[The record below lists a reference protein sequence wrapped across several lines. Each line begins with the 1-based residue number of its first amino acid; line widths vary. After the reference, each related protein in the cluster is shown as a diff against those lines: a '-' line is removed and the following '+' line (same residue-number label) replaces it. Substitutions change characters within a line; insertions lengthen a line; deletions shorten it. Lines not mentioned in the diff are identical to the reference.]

1 MTQLSLVIVLFAALL
16 IPLVMAKFKLTA
28 LPTAVIEII
37 TGIILGQSGLHLV
50 TASAPLNLLSDIG
63 VIVLLFLSGMEIDFS
78 LFQRRPIPRTHFEKE
93 AALSATKIKSP
104 VKLATQAYITIMVLS
119 ILLALCFQVTGL
131 FSDIWLA
138 AILFSTISLGVV
150 IATLKERELLSKAY
164 GQTLLL
170 IAVLGEVVPMMALTI
185 YASVFGNS
193 QHSLWLLSLIFFAAL
208 ILFQRFRSF
217 FSFFERINKST
228 TQLDIRLAFF
238 LVVTLV
244 TIAESVGAESILG
257 AFIAGIVLKLL
268 QPHEDT
274 RDKLDSFGYGLLI
287 PIFFIMSGVTLN
299 IPKLVS
305 DPKTL
310 VLIPLFFA
318 AYIIAKLAVI
328 VVLKQRFKHL
338 NALAGGTLNMATI
351 TLVLAVL
358 KVAKNMHA
366 ITSQQSGAFIL
377 SAVITCVVAPLLFNR
392 LYTPEPEDKRKA
404 TVNFIGTNTA
414 TIPVAQQLTQDRYEI
429 TMYTDKE
436 KNYRAFNSE
445 THVELLASLDTNE
458 VVAHRVFSADILV
471 LGHFDAMKNYRLAL
485 AAKKFGVP
493 RVIARFEDRNILKN
507 EAEDELINA
516 GVEVYNTP
524 EANIS
529 LLRSLIEVPSTL
541 QILQNT
547 QAAIYE
553 VTVHNRR
560 YTGTSI
566 RDLPF
571 IAEITISQIYRDG
584 QFIKP
589 AGDTLI
595 QLNDKLIFTGN
606 KERAPLIRE
615 ALGRLNSN

>member
-1 MTQLSLVIVLFAALL
+1 MTQLSLVIVLFAALI
-16 IPLVMAKFKLTA
+16 IPLIMAKLKLTA

-37 TGIILGQSGLHLV
+37 TGIVLGQSGLHLV
-50 TASAPLNLLSDIG
+50 SASVPLNTLSDIG

-78 LFQRRPIPRTHFEKE
+78 LFQHRVPRTHFEKE
-93 AALSATKIKSP
+93 AALATKNIKSP
-104 VKLATQAYITIMVLS
+104 VRLATETYISIMVLS
-119 ILLALCFQVTGL
+119 IILAILFKISGL
-131 FSDIWLA
+131 FSNIWLA

-170 IAVLGEVVPMMALTI
+170 IAVLGEVVPMLALTV

-193 QHSLWLLSLIFFAAL
+193 KHPLWLIPLVFIAAL
-208 ILFQRFRSF
+208 VLFKRFRTF

-238 LVVTLV
+238 LIVTLV
-244 TIAESVGAESILG
+244 AIAESVGAESIMG
-257 AFIAGIVLKLL
+257 AFLAGIVLKLL

-287 PIFFIMSGVTLN
+287 PIFFIMSGVNLN
-299 IPKLVS
+299 ISQLLS
-305 DPKTL
+305 NPKTL
-310 VLIPLFFA
+310 VLIPLFFV
-318 AYIIAKLAVI
+318 AYILAKLAVI
-328 VVLKQRFKHL
+328 LVLKQRFKNL

-366 ITSQQSGAFIL
+366 ITGQQSGAFIL
-377 SAVITCVVAPLLFNR
+377 SAVITCVIAPLLFNH
-392 LYTPEPEDKRKA
+392 LYTAEPEDKHKA
-404 TVNFIGTNTA
+404 IVHFVGTNMA
-414 TIPVAQQLTQDRYEI
+414 TIPVAQQLAQDRYDIE
-429 TMYTDKE
+429 MYTDKD
-436 KNYRAFNSE
+436 KNYHAFNSE
-445 THVELLASLDTNE
+445 THVELLDSLDTAE
-458 VVAHRVFSADILV
+458 VVKHKVFNADILV

-485 AAKKFGVP
+485 AAKEFGVP

-507 EAEDELINA
+507 EAEDELVAA
-516 GVEVYNTP
+516 GVEVYSTP

-541 QILQNT
+541 EILQST

-553 VTVHNRR
+553 VTVRNRL

-571 IAEITISQIYRDG
+571 ITEITISQIFRNDR
-584 QFIKP
+584 FIKP
-589 AGDTLI
+589 TGDTLI
-595 QLNDKLIFTGN
+595 QLNDTLIFTGN
-606 KERAPLIRE
+606 KEQAPSIRE

>member
-1 MTQLSLVIVLFAALL
+1 
-16 IPLVMAKFKLTA
+16 
-28 LPTAVIEII
+28 
-37 TGIILGQSGLHLV
+37 
-50 TASAPLNLLSDIG
+50 
-63 VIVLLFLSGMEIDFS
+63 
-78 LFQRRPIPRTHFEKE
+78 
-93 AALSATKIKSP
+93 
-104 VKLATQAYITIMVLS
+104 
-119 ILLALCFQVTGL
+119 
-131 FSDIWLA
+131 
-138 AILFSTISLGVV
+138 
-150 IATLKERELLSKAY
+150 
-164 GQTLLL
+164 
-170 IAVLGEVVPMMALTI
+170 
-185 YASVFGNS
+185 
-193 QHSLWLLSLIFFAAL
+193 
-208 ILFQRFRSF
+208 
-217 FSFFERINKST
+217 
-228 TQLDIRLAFF
+228 
-238 LVVTLV
+238 
-244 TIAESVGAESILG
+244 
-257 AFIAGIVLKLL
+257 
-268 QPHEDT
+268 
-274 RDKLDSFGYGLLI
+274 
-287 PIFFIMSGVTLN
+287 MSGVTLN
-299 IPKLVS
+299 IPKLIS

-310 VLIPLFFA
+310 VLIPLFFV

-328 VVLKQRFKHL
+328 VILKQRFKHL

-358 KVAKNMHA
+358 KVAKTMHA
-366 ITSQQSGAFIL
+366 ITNQQSGAFIL
-377 SAVITCVVAPLLFNR
+377 AAVITCVVAPLLFNR
-392 LYTPEPEDKRKA
+392 LYTPEPEDKHKA

-414 TIPVAQQLTQDRYEI
+414 TIPVAQQLTQDRYDI
-429 TMYTDKE
+429 KMYTDKE

-445 THVELLASLDTNE
+445 THVELLDSLDTAD
-458 VVAHRVFSADILV
+458 VVSHNAFQTDILV

-485 AAKKFGVP
+485 AAKEFGVP

-507 EAEDELINA
+507 EVEDELINA

-524 EANIS
+524 DANIS

-571 IAEITISQIYRDG
+571 ITEITISQIYRDG